1 MIRRLTLIFLVLS
14 LLMPLRAQETEK
26 SDIRP
31 VQFFLG
37 IQPDIEVI
45 PFDEFRSAFNIN
57 ILPLTLEYAIDRHWG
72 IRIHSIW
79 SIQVRP
85 EFPTVISGIGAEIS
99 VPYYFPLKNSEE
111 GQRGFYA
118 AAVLIPEYR
127 PLNDFYSFGLAAEA
141 GYAFLFSNRFSVAIA
156 GQAGMTL
163 QKDPD
168 NPYMRIMPFY
178 APRLSLGFW
187 F

>member
-1 MIRRLTLIFLVLS
+1 MIRRLTFILLAFLMMV
-14 LLMPLRAQETEK
+14 PLCAQEAEK
-26 SDIRP
+26 PEIRP
-31 VQFFLG
+31 VQIYLG
-37 IQPDIEVI
+37 IQPGLEVI
-45 PFDEFRSAFNIN
+45 PFDEYRSAFNIN

-72 IRIHSIW
+72 IRVHSIW
-79 SIQVRP
+79 NIQVRP
-85 EFPTVISGIGAEIS
+85 EFPAVISSIGAEIS

-118 AAVLIPEYR
+118 AAVVIPEYR
-127 PLNDFYSFGLAAEA
+127 PLNDYYSLGLAAEA
-141 GYAFLFSNRFSVAIA
+141 GYAFLFSNRLSIVLA

-168 NPYMRIMPFY
+168 NPYMRIMPYY